1 MALQSLLLR
10 PSSKT
15 WLSILLLVLFALIY
29 FRTFLQLTLV
39 TAALP
44 ITWLS
49 SSDFLISKEH
59 DNFDV
64 TFANYSVDQRS
75 SLPAYPDLVP
85 AVLHQISLGRGDRK
99 SDWLE
104 ARKNCLKY
112 HDGYESHLWMDE
124 NANEFVAKK
133 FPHLKEMWDSYRY
146 PIQKVDAL
154 RYMVLQEYGGRSRSA
169 VWPFLL
175 LIRA

>member
-10 PSSKT
+10 PNSKI
-15 WLSILLLVLFALIY
+15 WISILLLVLFGLIY

-49 SSDFLISKEH
+49 SSDFIISQEH

-64 TFANYSVDQRS
+64 TFANYSAEQLS
-75 SLPAYPDLVP
+75 AKPAYPDLVP
-85 AVLHQISLGRGDRK
+85 PVLHQISLGGGK
-99 SDWLE
+99 PKPKWLE
-104 ARKNCLKY
+104 ARRNCLKY
-112 HDGYESHLWMDE
+112 HAGYDAHLWTDE
-124 NANEFVAKK
+124 NAGAFVEKK
-133 FPHLKEMWDSYRY
+133 FPHLKEMWEGYRY

-154 RYMVLQEYGGRSRSA
+154 RYMVLQEYGGRPRSE

-175 LIRA
+175 LTRS